1 MLLYLMSIF
10 FLNKMNA
17 IQTYRIIKLIED
29 IFSLRHYPEEDEFA
43 VLAFSDVT
51 LGPGKAAFQAS
62 LHANK
67 TKISIPAKQNAG
79 YFVKI
84 NRSFTSL
91 NFVKMVEKLRNSA
104 DKVIKKLT
112 SLRTNKITIK
122 DCEVNT
128 IS

>member
-1 MLLYLMSIF
+1 MF
-10 FLNKMNA
+10 F
-17 IQTYRIIKLIED
+17 
-29 IFSLRHYPEEDEFA
+29 LRHYPEEDEFG

-62 LHANK
+62 PHANK
-67 TKISIPAKQNAG
+67 TKKSIPAKPNAG

-84 NRSFTSL
+84 IRSFTSL
-91 NFVKMVEKLRNSA
+91 NLVKMVEKVKFSA
-104 DKVIKKLT
+104 NKVLTKLT
-112 SLRTNKITIK
+112 SLRTNKVTIN

>member
-1 MLLYLMSIF
+1 MF
-10 FLNKMNA
+10 F
-17 IQTYRIIKLIED
+17 
-29 IFSLRHYPEEDEFA
+29 LRHYPEEDEFG
-43 VLAFSDVT
+43 VLVFSDVT

-91 NFVKMVEKLRNSA
+91 NLVKMVEKVKVSA
-104 DKVIKKLT
+104 NKVLTKLT
-112 SLRTNKITIK
+112 LLRSNKVTIK
-122 DCEVNT
+122 ECEVNT